1 MQILSLLS
9 RGSHPPRLHEP
20 PLSDGAWELIQS
32 CWVREALKRPGID
45 EVSKRIFHCQCMS
58 PTLVPTFETPSR
70 PPLSPVTSSPPSP
83 VRQRRP
89 PRHANAFFGVPLPAF
104 HPGPAP
110 AHHTSPPSSSS
121 TATCKFMIV
130 SWIFDSE
137 ISPPAPDNYI
147 PPPGSIQRSAFFDLP
162 PNSSEY
168 AFAADIY
175 DKRLTC
181 IYLQLNC
188 NCLERQYRQDPVPCP
203 PVTRRTYQLL

>member
-20 PLSDGAWELIQS
+20 HLSDGAWELIQS

-45 EVSKRIFHCQCMS
+45 EVMKWIFHCQCMS
-58 PTLVPTFETPSR
+58 STLAPTFETPSR
-70 PPLSPVTSSPPSP
+70 TPLSPVTSSPPSP

-89 PRHANAFFGVPLPAF
+89 PKLANAFGVPLPAF
-104 HPGPAP
+104 HPPP
-110 AHHTSPPSSSS
+110 SHPTSPPSTSSS
-121 TATCKFMIV
+121 LSAATCKFIIV

-137 ISPPAPDNYI
+137 ISSPAPDNYI
-147 PPPGSIQRSAFFDLP
+147 PPPGSIQRSAFFNLP

-168 AFAADIY
+168 AFAADIC
-175 DKRLTC
+175 DKRLTY
-181 IYLQLNC
+181 IYLQFNR

-203 PVTRRTYQLL
+203 PVTQRTYQLL